1 MACTRKYLIAASVK
15 EKFNLWSIR
24 GIMLIKLISN
34 PIQQINQEFDE
45 MVIRVPDI
53 KKVMKII
60 LYCLNN
66 KKKEIFTL
74 IEGV

>member
-1 MACTRKYLIAASVK
+1 
-15 EKFNLWSIR
+15 
-24 GIMLIKLISN
+24 MLIKLISS

-45 MVIRVPDI
+45 MAIRVPDI
-53 KKVMKII
+53 NRMMKII